1 MSMATNPETVAP
13 KKPKAVVLGRSAAT
27 GRVVLAPAVT
37 KKGTVS
43 VQRIEAAV
51 KSALS
56 KKK

>member
-1 MSMATNPETVAP
+1 MATNVQSEAP

-27 GRVVLAPAVT
+27 GAVVLAPAVA

-43 VQRIEAAV
+43 TQRIQAAV

-56 KKK
+56 KQK

>member
-1 MSMATNPETVAP
+1 MATNPETAP
-13 KKPKAVVLGRSAAT
+13 AKKPKAIVLGRSAAT
-27 GRVVLAPAVT
+27 GRFVLAPAVA

-43 VQRIEAAV
+43 AQRIEAAV